1 MRIAVP
7 GSSVIDWRSI
17 YWVLG
22 AFLGVLALCMLLPL
36 GYDLLALHQ
45 VSMAFVD
52 AVAATA
58 CASVVLL
65 LAGFRHER
73 PALKQREG
81 ILLVVLIWLASCVFG
96 ALPFYFSAYFP
107 SYADAFFE
115 SASGFTTTGA
125 TVLAVLE
132 DLPADLHLWR
142 AFSHWLGGMGI
153 VLLSIAIL
161 PLIGQ
166 GGSDLYRAEFSGALA
181 EKLQPRVIE
190 TARTLWRIY
199 LALTA
204 ALFVALLI
212 AGMGVFDAVCHAFST
227 LATGGF
233 STRTASIGA
242 FDDPLIEYIIILF
255 MLLAGISFVQHY
267 RLWVERRVAD
277 VTRDYEIRAYLL
289 LVLLAAAV
297 IAIVLLREQQAD
309 SPTAWESS
317 IRQALFQA
325 VSIVTTTGFV
335 TADYAQ
341 WQPVAQLILLSL
353 MFVGGC
359 TGSTAGGLKVA
370 RVKLMMKVIGRD
382 FRQLSEP
389 QGVFRI
395 HLGGAAIPEL
405 TVSAMLNLVYLA
417 LFAVLAASLVLAS
430 QGLDLLTAVSAV
442 IACQFNVGPGL
453 GGVGPASNYAA
464 LSELSKWVL
473 ALSMV
478 AGRLEFY
485 TFFFVL
491 TGAFWRR

>member
-1 MRIAVP
+1 MWTGAP
-7 GSSVIDWRSI
+7 GSSVVDWRSI
-17 YWVLG
+17 FWVLG
-22 AFLGVLALCMLLPL
+22 AFLGILALCMLMPL
-36 GYDLLALHQ
+36 AYDLLRLQRA
-45 VSMAFVD
+45 SAAFLY
-52 AVAATA
+52 AVAVTVS
-58 CASVVLL
+58 ASVVLL
-65 LAGFRHER
+65 LAGFRRER

-81 ILLVVLIWLASCVFG
+81 ILLVVLIWLASCLFG
-96 ALPFYFSAYFP
+96 ALPFYFSPYFQ
-107 SYADAFFE
+107 SYAAAFFE

-125 TVLAVLE
+125 TVLTVLE

-166 GGSDLYRAEFSGALA
+166 GGSDLYRAEFSGARA

-204 ALFVALLI
+204 ALFAALLI
-212 AGMGVFDAVCHAFST
+212 AGMGAFDALCHAFST

-233 STRTASIGA
+233 STHTASIAA

-255 MLLAGISFVQHY
+255 MLLAGISFVQQY
-267 RLWVERRVAD
+267 NLWVERRFAD
-277 VTRDYEIRAYLL
+277 VARDYEVRAYLS
-289 LVLLAAAV
+289 LVLLATIVIAV
-297 IAIVLLREQQAD
+297 ILLRDQPAD
-309 SPTAWESS
+309 SPAALEAS
-317 IRQALFQA
+317 IRQALFQT

-395 HLGGAAIPEL
+395 RLGGAAIPEL

-417 LFAVLAASLVLAS
+417 LFAVLAASLALAA
-430 QGLDLLTAVSAV
+430 QGLDLRTAVSAV

-453 GGVGPASNYAA
+453 GDVGPASNYAA
-464 LSELSKWVL
+464 MPEFAKWVL
-473 ALSMV
+473 ALSMI